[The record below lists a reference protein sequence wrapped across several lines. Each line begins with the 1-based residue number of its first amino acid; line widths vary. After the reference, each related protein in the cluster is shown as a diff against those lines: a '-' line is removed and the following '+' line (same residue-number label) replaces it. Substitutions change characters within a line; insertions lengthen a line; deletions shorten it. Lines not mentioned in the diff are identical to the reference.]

1 MAFNKTVIKP
11 AAVQSSGSR
20 QSPHSRLTV
29 CNETEQRGGG
39 PGGRRPACSAVN
51 EASHEARRR
60 ATSPLLPPSVITCH
74 SVHSAPCGR
83 GGVLVYMTC
92 GKEAERNSAT
102 PVGSR
107 RPLGDMTSQ
116 GSDCPSEDSDSD
128 DVSQTVSQ
136 FSESES
142 DNSDSDSGSESQPGA
157 RPSRS
162 ASKQA
167 CKFYNKGYCKDGR
180 KCKYLHVCQNFLKGK
195 CRYNSQCDLSHTTN
209 SGSESSADESQSR
222 GRRSRRRRSSAGE
235 DEDTDGMSYCWQ
247 INCGNGWKNIAND
260 HIIEAQYS
268 QPSSSGIKLYNTPF
282 GSISIDFKKMKVLKK
297 TGIRVRRWNSSRPGL
312 ETEWLWYCSNK
323 HDWVQYGEKNSKGK
337 AAPVQSSRI
346 EKKFQKN
353 QRGSLKFTIDTTDYR
368 INFRG
373 MCQENSASGRKRD
386 VVRRPRFKM
395 PQNRGSN
402 RMPPQ
407 QRQGGSPVT
416 WEFEGD
422 GGRWYIFKHRSGTN
436 TEASI
441 TSAHIEAQFQR
452 NERGSMNFTV
462 SGQRYV
468 LDFSDICTFC
478 FFHRY
483 DSDESELT
491 EETQVVILNH
501 GCQTP
506 VLEGCSVCSIG
517 RLFSSYFVS
526 SEMSGVYAVGS
537 QVQGILND
545 NHSQPTAGSRHQYLW
560 QLNDGQQWM
569 NINNDHVIEAHYCQP
584 GARGIKI
591 FTANY
596 GRIFIDFDKMEVQGS
611 QLYVRRQIYLAQD
624 EMEEMGWY
632 YNDNR
637 QWYEYGSQGSSSRT
651 ASVSSSDLEQQ
662 YSSHQSDISFTVGK
676 FSYSL
681 DIHAMTQTNMTT
693 GIIRRVRRRPKLNSV
708 IKLNSPAGASQVP
721 QGQQSASHIGAGWKW
736 QFQADEGIWTDYS
749 SPRCSVDSDKIERW
763 YQRNPQGQMAFN
775 SRKFAYTL
783 DFTGMLQT
791 NSRTGTQRS
800 VRRVQADGQPAHQR
814 FVSPSS
820 HQAPPQAMAL
830 PLPPSAGYTWEFMGE
845 EGMWTE
851 YKTPNCTMDSLK
863 IERIYQSNPQGQAKF
878 TAGRYTYTLDFAGMC
893 QTNDAFGTQ
902 RAVRRLQQNSP
913 QLNGNAEAGGV
924 TPVLGFVSPSSH
936 QAPPQAMAL
945 PLPPSAGYTW
955 EFMGDEGMWTEY
967 KTPNCTMDSLKIER
981 IYQSNPQGQ
990 AKFTAGRY
998 TYTLDFAG
1006 MCQTNDAFGTQRAVR
1021 RLQQNSPQLNGNAE
1035 AGGVTPVLGS
1045 AGAQHRWQ
1053 YMDVDGAWKDFV
1065 KDRCSVSSDDIENS
1079 YQQNPGGTLSFA
1091 TNSFQYQLNFST
1103 MTQTN
1108 QSTQIVRNVRRL

>member
-1 MAFNKTVIKP
+1 MASNFSN
-11 AAVQSSGSR
+11 AG
-20 QSPHSRLTV
+20 
-29 CNETEQRGGG
+29 
-39 PGGRRPACSAVN
+39 
-51 EASHEARRR
+51 
-60 ATSPLLPPSVITCH
+60 
-74 SVHSAPCGR
+74 
-83 GGVLVYMTC
+83 
-92 GKEAERNSAT
+92 
-102 PVGSR
+102 
-107 RPLGDMTSQ
+107 
-116 GSDCPSEDSDSD
+116 PSEDSDSD

-468 LDFSDICTFC
+468 LDFSDM
-478 FFHRY
+478 
-483 DSDESELT
+483 
-491 EETQVVILNH
+491 TQTN
-501 GCQTP
+501 Q
-506 VLEGCSVCSIG
+506 SSQKRRRSIG

-783 DFTGMLQT
+783 NFTGMLQT

-1035 AGGVTPVLGS
+1035 AGGVTPVLGFVSPSSHQAPPQAMALPLPPSAGYTWEFMGDEGMWTEYKTPNCTMDSLKIERIYQLNPQGQAKFTAGRYTYTLDFAGMCQTNDAFGTQRAVRRLQQNSPQLNGNAEAGGVTPVLGS